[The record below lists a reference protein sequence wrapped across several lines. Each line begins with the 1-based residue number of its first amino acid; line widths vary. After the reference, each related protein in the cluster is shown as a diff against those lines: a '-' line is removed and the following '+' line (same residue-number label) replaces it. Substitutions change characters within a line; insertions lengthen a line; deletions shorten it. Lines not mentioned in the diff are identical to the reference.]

1 MRKNHW
7 LSYFLYSVILISYIF
22 FSNKMLVI
30 QAEQRSNTFEFLPYL
45 LWSTVIFVVL
55 GALLGLEKFILERR
69 KEGHWEV
76 NLPKAIFLGIPL
88 LYLAFGFFLNYC
100 PLEFVNQ
107 TLTYPLRFFLMS
119 DSNFLAIF
127 QIIFG
132 YVVVTSFD
140 KVEYHVR

>member
-1 MRKNHW
+1 M
-7 LSYFLYSVILISYIF
+7 
-22 FSNKMLVI
+22 
-30 QAEQRSNTFEFLPYL
+30 PYL

-55 GALLGLEKFILERR
+55 GALLGLEKFIMERG